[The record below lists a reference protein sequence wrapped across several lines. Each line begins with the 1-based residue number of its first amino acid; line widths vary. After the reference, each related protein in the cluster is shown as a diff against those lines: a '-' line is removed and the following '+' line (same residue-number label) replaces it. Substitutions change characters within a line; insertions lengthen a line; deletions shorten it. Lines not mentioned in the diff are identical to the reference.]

1 MLPPPKVYSILTI
14 DFTISVLAIER
25 RGIAVAIKQAMTETT
40 AASKMEII
48 GTVPN
53 CRVLLTAASI
63 KTEQM

>member
-1 MLPPPKVYSILTI
+1 MLPPPKVYSIITI

-25 RGIAVAIKQAMTETT
+25 RGIAVAIKQAMTETA

-53 CRVLLTAASI
+53 VVSP
-63 KTEQM
+63 QMSFDVFDN